1 MRAVI
6 VGGAPISEYDEC
18 KKYLG
23 TDDFYIFCDSGLYH
37 KEKLG
42 ITPNLIIGDFDS
54 HEKPDAD
61 CQIITLPREKDDT
74 DTVYA
79 AKEAVKRGFDNF
91 LFLGTVGARL
101 DHSIANLSIL
111 FMLDEMGKQ
120 AFMIDDYSVIC
131 LVTPKAPALIS
142 KKFPYFSLL
151 NIYGRAEGVT
161 IKGAKYNIENQNIF
175 TEYQYAVSNEIEGD
189 FASVTIK
196 NGKLLLIRV
205 KKC

>member
-6 VGGAPISEYDEC
+6 IGGAPINEYSEC
-18 KKYLG
+18 KKYFG
-23 TDDFYIFCDSGLYH
+23 PDDFYIFCDSGLYH

-42 ITPNLIIGDFDS
+42 IKPNLIIGDFDS
-54 HEKPDAD
+54 HAKPDAD

-79 AKEAVKRGFDNF
+79 AKEAANRGFDNF

-111 FMLDEMGKQ
+111 FMLDELGKQ
-120 AFMIDDYSVIC
+120 AFMLDDYSVISV
-131 LVTPKAPALIS
+131 VTPKSPALIS
-142 KKFPYFSLL
+142 KKFHYFSLL
-151 NIYGRAEGVT
+151 NIYGRAGGIT
-161 IKGAKYNIENQNIF
+161 IKGAKYEIENQDIF
-175 TEYQYAVSNEIEGD
+175 PEYQYAVSNEVKGD